1 MIVEDGAGCT
11 SAFETLGGAVVTVQN
26 KLKPSHSHTS
36 VAADADVT
44 EVDSGTGFMSR
55 TMMVLKG
62 KTNPETRLSTSDLQ
76 VESSNHFGLFF

>member
-1 MIVEDGAGCT
+1 M
-11 SAFETLGGAVVTVQN
+11 VTVQN

-36 VAADADVT
+36 VAAADADMT

-55 TMMVLKG
+55 TLMVLKG

-76 VESSNHFGLFF
+76 VEPSNRFGLF